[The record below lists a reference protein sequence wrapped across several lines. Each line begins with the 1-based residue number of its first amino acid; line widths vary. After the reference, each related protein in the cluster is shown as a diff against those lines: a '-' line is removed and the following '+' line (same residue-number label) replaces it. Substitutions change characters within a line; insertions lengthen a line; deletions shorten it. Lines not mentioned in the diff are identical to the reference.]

1 MSFAVF
7 ILSHGRPDNIKT
19 YNSLKKHGYTGKI
32 YILIDN
38 EDDQSDKYIQN
49 YGDEVIIFDKLEQSK
64 ITDAGDNLD
73 KRNTV
78 LYARNANFKVAKEL
92 GLTHFW
98 QLDDDYIDFRYA
110 FNSKLKYITKN
121 ITMYRLDD
129 VLPLLIEF
137 LDTTPTKC
145 IAFSQGGDFIG
156 GDGSMVAKNTMKGAM
171 TRKIMN
177 SFLFKTDEPIE
188 FVGRMNDDV
197 NTYVTLGSRGDLL
210 FTLGQLRLEQEQ
222 TQKNK
227 GGLTEMY
234 LEMGTYKKSFYTV
247 MMQPS
252 SVIIKEMGVTNKR
265 LHHTV
270 KTKYTYPMIMSQK
283 HKK

>member
-7 ILSHGRPDNIKT
+7 ILSHGRPDNVKT
-19 YNSLKKHGYTGKI
+19 YSSLRKHGYTGKI

-38 EDDQSDKYIQN
+38 EDDQSDRYIEN
-49 YGDEVIIFDKLEQSK
+49 YGDEVIVFDKLEQSK

-78 LYARNANFKVAKEL
+78 LYARNANFKVAKEI

-98 QLDDDYIDFRYA
+98 QLDDDYIDFRYS

-121 ITMYRLDD
+121 ITMRKLDD
-129 VLPLLIEF
+129 ILPLLIEF

-156 GDGSMVAKNTMKGAM
+156 GDGSMVAKNTIKGTM

-177 SFLFKTDEPIE
+177 SFLFKTDQPIE

-252 SVIIKEMGVTNKR
+252 SVIIREMGVTNKR

-270 KTKYTYPMIMSQK
+270 KTQYTYPKIMSQK